1 MHWLMLVIEVW
12 LLFGILTVVGGL
24 MWTSKAAREALQKA
38 PEHAARSH
46 QSADFATTGLSEVR
60 SA

>member
-1 MHWLMLVIEVW
+1 MIEVW

-38 PEHAARSH
+38 PEHAARPR
-46 QSADFATTGLSEVR
+46 QAGDFATPGLSEVR